1 MSYSASQSFSKYYY
15 LSITKKTCAETET
28 KLDSIS
34 SIWDN
39 DHILRLDEKKWYC
52 LWCNKSFQGINAT
65 MALAYILGKK
75 GMHIKVVM
83 FLRKNLI

>member
-39 DHILRLDEKKWYC
+39 DHILRLDEKNAIAY
-52 LWCNKSFQGINAT
+52 GVINVSKEL
-65 MALAYILGKK
+65 ML
-75 GMHIKVVM
+75 
-83 FLRKNLI
+83 